1 MFLAVSLLQFY
12 MPKFRLPRFLVL
24 LIITLISSQQFS
36 SYARNNNLEIKLPP
50 AVMKGLKTEIRL
62 DGTPDKHFPPHLLI
76 NGIRIELQED
86 NEGLFAEHVFSEKTE
101 IQLIDTHI
109 ISTEKINPIP
119 LWLSALP
126 PLIAII
132 MALVTKEVF
141 SSLFIGLLFGSACI
155 FKYAG
160 SSFFIAIV
168 KGSLAVV
175 DTYLLQA
182 LLDKDHLSI
191 IIFCMLI
198 GGMVTLISMNGGM
211 KGIVSI
217 LSKYARSRRS
227 GQFITYLMGLLIFFD
242 DYANTLVVGNTMRP
256 VTDKLKISREK
267 LAYIVDSTSAPIA
280 AIAFITTWIGAE
292 LSYIQEGITSIGL
305 QTSAYSIF
313 LQSLKYSFYPIL
325 SLAFVGLLILL
336 QRDFGPMLKSE
347 KQILRNKNLQNSTI
361 GKRSPQIM
369 KELTVAE
376 NIQARW
382 FNALVPVLVVIIGTI
397 TGLIYTGWDNQT
409 WNNHTYSFTSKL
421 SQTIGNADIFAA
433 LIWSSLAG
441 VFTALILT
449 SAQKLLTLKE
459 SIEGLINGFKT
470 MFHALLILTLA
481 WSLAILTK
489 HLHTADFITNLL
501 ISIEIN
507 PHFIP
512 ALTFIFSALIAFSTG
527 SSWGTMAI
535 IYPLMLPAIFS
546 IGLDAG
552 LDQSQILPLF
562 YNVVSSVLAGSVLGD
577 HCSPISDTTIL
588 SSLACSCNHIHHVRT
603 QMPYAITVALIALVG
618 GSIPAAFGFPI
629 WLSYVLC
636 FGALF
641 MVIKLMG
648 KRVEYTV

>member
-1 MFLAVSLLQFY
+1 ML
-12 MPKFRLPRFLVL
+12 KFSKARFLFL
-24 LIITLISSQQFS
+24 LTFTLVSSLSFS
-36 SYARNNNLEIKLPP
+36 GFAHNKKLEIKLPP

-62 DGTPDKHFPPHLLI
+62 EGTVNEKFTPQLLI
-76 NGIRIELQED
+76 NGVRIDLNED
-86 NEGLFAEHVFSEKTE
+86 EKGLFVDHVFEQKSE
-101 IQLIDTHI
+101 IQLIDTHVI
-109 ISTEKINPIP
+109 TQKKINPIP
-119 LWLSALP
+119 LWLSILP

-132 MALVTKEVF
+132 MALLTKEVF
-141 SSLFIGLLFGSACI
+141 SSLFVGLLFGSACL

-160 SSFFIAIV
+160 ANFFIAIA
-168 KGSLAVV
+168 KGGFAVV
-175 DTYLLQA
+175 DTYLMHA

-211 KGIVSI
+211 KGIVNI
-217 LSKYARSRRS
+217 LSKYAKSRRS

-305 QTSAYSIF
+305 QTTAYAVF

-325 SLAFVGLLILL
+325 TLAFVGILIW
-336 QRDFGPMLKSE
+336 QRRDFGPMLKSE
-347 KQILRNKNLQNSTI
+347 KQAVQNKLSFNKSDKQH
-361 GKRSPQIM
+361 SPQIM
-369 KELTVAE
+369 KELSVSD

-382 FNALVPVLVVIIGTI
+382 FNALIPVLVVIIGTI
-397 TGLIYTGWDNQT
+397 SGLIYTGWEDSV
-409 WNNHTYSFTSKL
+409 WNSHSYSFTGKL
-421 SQTIGNADIFAA
+421 SQTIGNADIFTA

-441 VFTALILT
+441 VFAALVLT
-449 SAQKLLTLKE
+449 SAQRLLSLKE

-470 MFHALLILTLA
+470 MFHALLILSLA
-481 WSLAILTK
+481 WSLALLTK
-489 HLHTADFITNLL
+489 HLHTADFITNILVG
-501 ISIEIN
+501 IEIN
-507 PHFIP
+507 PMFIP
-512 ALTFIFSALIAFSTG
+512 ALTFLFSAFIAFSTG

-535 IYPLMLPAIFS
+535 IYPLMLPAVYK
-546 IGLDAG
+546 IGQEAG
-552 LDQSQILPLF
+552 LGSAEINAIF
-562 YNVVSSVLAGSVLGD
+562 YNVVSCVLAGSVLGD

-603 QMPYAITVALIALVG
+603 QMPYAITVALIAILG
-618 GSIPAAFGFPI
+618 GTIPTAFGFPI
-629 WLSYVLC
+629 WISYLLC

-648 KRVEYTV
+648 KRV